1 MSLAETAAE
10 SDWQMNEAD
19 KVEFTE
25 RVLLDDE
32 EIVTAFRIDEH
43 HSDPRSIV
51 FTSKRLVLE
60 SEGSEPIG
68 FFGEH
73 TQRKRL
79 LSIPY
84 GSISMHAV
92 VLDTTRGPEGMRGVL
107 RLWVRG
113 YYNDDGPTGS
123 SAKRWVGIAG
133 DDKLDLHMLSR
144 ILSAQMEM

>member
-1 MSLAETAAE
+1 MSLAETVQK
-10 SDWQMNEAD
+10 SDFQMNEAD
-19 KVEFTE
+19 RAEFVE
-25 RVLLDDE
+25 RVLVDGE
-32 EIVTAFRIDEH
+32 EIVAAFRIDERH
-43 HSDPRSIV
+43 ADPRSIV

-73 TQRKRL
+73 GQRRRL

-92 VLDTTRGPEGMRGVL
+92 VLDTTRGPEGTRGVL

-123 SAKRWVGIAG
+123 SGKRWVGIAG

-144 ILSAQMEM
+144 ILSSQLAM